1 MKEERKP
8 AKTSTRRRSSA
19 LAVSPRGEPKPTNSQ
34 RRRKSDGT
42 GSGTARSEGGVAAVD
57 RALEI
62 LAAFEP
68 TDKALTL
75 AELAQRTKFYKSTI
89 LRISQSLLRHNYLQR
104 LDDGCYRIGPAPLML
119 GALYQRS
126 MRLGDILLPLMH
138 ELADQTGESVSI
150 YSRNGDVRVCIH
162 RVDSKHAV
170 RDHVREGDV
179 LPLERGS
186 GGRIL
191 LAFGGAKGEP
201 YETIRTEYCYASVG
215 ERDSETAGVSVPF
228 FGSGQAIL
236 GALTLAGPRSR
247 IDETFIAN
255 ARVLASAR
263 RLSRDECAGGRCL
276 PHRCGARDDVGW
288 QARNGP
294 AREDGR
300 QNLSAEEPTYPSV
313 RLPGATSSFT
323 PARRL

>member
-1 MKEERKP
+1 MKNSERKP
-8 AKTSTRRRSSA
+8 ATVSARKRLPAEAREKDPGRSAQTPS
-19 LAVSPRGEPKPTNSQ
+19 
-34 RRRKSDGT
+34 RRKTDRRGA
-42 GSGTARSEGGVAAVD
+42 GPAKQEGGVAAVD

-75 AELAQRTKFYKSTI
+75 AELAQRTRFYKSTI
-89 LRISQSLLRHNYLQR
+89 LRISQSLIRHRYLQR
-104 LDDGCYRIGPAPLML
+104 LDDGSYRIGPAPLML

-126 MRLGDILLPLMH
+126 LRLGDILLPLMH

-150 YSRNGDVRVCIH
+150 YSRNGDFRVCLH

-191 LAFGGAKGEP
+191 LAFGGTKGEP
-201 YETIRTEYCYASVG
+201 YETIRREYCYASVG
-215 ERDSETAGVSVPF
+215 ERDAETAGLSVPF
-228 FGSGQAIL
+228 FGSGQALL

-255 ARVLASAR
+255 ARLLLLRAALRATHALGGDASPIDAALATTLAGKRAVAR
-263 RLSRDECAGGRCL
+263 
-276 PHRCGARDDVGW
+276 
-288 QARNGP
+288 P
-294 AREDGR
+294 ARMG
-300 QNLSAEEPTYPSV
+300 V
-313 RLPGATSSFT
+313 RS
-323 PARRL
+323 

>member
-1 MKEERKP
+1 MKNRERKDAKAP
-8 AKTSTRRRSSA
+8 ARKQSAPAPRPKDAGGTPQTPRRRNTEG
-19 LAVSPRGEPKPTNSQ
+19 P
-34 RRRKSDGT
+34 
-42 GSGTARSEGGVAAVD
+42 ARHEGGVAAVD
-57 RALEI
+57 RAFAI

-75 AELAQRTKFYKSTI
+75 AELAHRTKFYKSTI
-89 LRISQSLLRHNYLQR
+89 LRIAQSLLRHGFLQR
-104 LDDGCYRIGPAPLML
+104 LEDGSYRIGPAPLML

-126 MRLGDILLPLMH
+126 MRLGDIMLPLMH
-138 ELADQTGESVSI
+138 EVADQTRESVSI
-150 YSRNGDVRVCIH
+150 YARKGDVRVCIH

-191 LAFGGAKGEP
+191 LAFSGAKGEP

-215 ERDSETAGVSVPF
+215 ERDSETAGLSVPF
-228 FGSGQAIL
+228 FGSGQALL

-255 ARVLASAR
+255 ARALLLRIASRATTALGGDSSPIDTALAMTLAGRRAAAR
-263 RLSRDECAGGRCL
+263 
-276 PHRCGARDDVGW
+276 
-288 QARNGP
+288 P
-294 AREDGR
+294 AK
-300 QNLSAEEPTYPSV
+300 AFAKP
-313 RLPGATSSFT
+313 
-323 PARRL
+323 

>member
-1 MKEERKP
+1 MKSNERKP
-8 AKTSTRRRSSA
+8 ATAAARKRSSVGIREKD
-19 LAVSPRGEPKPTNSQ
+19 LVRSGETPS
-34 RRRKSDGT
+34 RRKLDGRDA
-42 GSGTARSEGGVAAVD
+42 GIGTEEGGVAAVD

-75 AELAQRTKFYKSTI
+75 AELTQRTGFYKSTI
-89 LRISQSLLRHNYLQR
+89 LRLSQSLIRHRYLQR
-104 LDDGCYRIGPAPLML
+104 LDDGSYRIGPAPLML

-126 MRLGDILLPLMH
+126 LRLGDILLPLMH
-138 ELADQTGESVSI
+138 EVAEQTGESVSI
-150 YSRNGDVRVCIH
+150 YSRSGDVRVCIH

-191 LAFGGAKGEP
+191 LSFGGAKGEP
-201 YETIRTEYCYASVG
+201 YETIRREYVYASVG
-215 ERDSETAGVSVPF
+215 ERDTETAGLSVPF
-228 FGSGQAIL
+228 FGTGQVLL

-255 ARVLASAR
+255 ARVLLLRVASRATQALGGDPSLIDAALAMTLAGKRPIAR
-263 RLSRDECAGGRCL
+263 
-276 PHRCGARDDVGW
+276 
-288 QARNGP
+288 P
-294 AREDGR
+294 AKR
-300 QNLSAEEPTYPSV
+300 A
-313 RLPGATSSFT
+313 A
-323 PARRL
+323 

>member
-1 MKEERKP
+1 MKNHERKP
-8 AKTSTRRRSSA
+8 ATAPARKRTSAARLKDSGGA
-19 LAVSPRGEPKPTNSQ
+19 APAP
-34 RRRKSDGT
+34 RRRKADGPAA
-42 GSGTARSEGGVAAVD
+42 GSAKHEGGVAAVD

-68 TDKALTL
+68 TDKELTL
-75 AELAQRTKFYKSTI
+75 AELAHRTKFYKSTI
-89 LRISQSLLRHNYLQR
+89 LRISQSLIRHRYLQR
-104 LDDGCYRIGPAPLML
+104 LDDGAYRIGPAPLVL

-126 MRLGDILLPLMH
+126 MRLGDIMLPLMH
-138 ELADQTGESVSI
+138 ELAEQTGESVSI
-150 YSRNGDVRVCIH
+150 YSRNGEFRVCIH

-191 LAFGGAKGEP
+191 LAFSGTKGEP

-228 FGSGQAIL
+228 FGTRQTLL

-255 ARVLASAR
+255 ARVLLLRVAARATHALGGDASAINGALAMTLAGKR
-263 RLSRDECAGGRCL
+263 AMSR
-276 PHRCGARDDVGW
+276 
-288 QARNGP
+288 P
-294 AREDGR
+294 AKA
-300 QNLSAEEPTYPSV
+300 SAKT
-313 RLPGATSSFT
+313 
-323 PARRL
+323 

>member
-1 MKEERKP
+1 MKNKERKP
-8 AKTSTRRRSSA
+8 ATASTRKRLAPAAREKEPGRVAQTGNRRSTDG
-19 LAVSPRGEPKPTNSQ
+19 RGPAPDKQ
-34 RRRKSDGT
+34 
-42 GSGTARSEGGVAAVD
+42 AGGVTSVD
-57 RALEI
+57 RALDI

-68 TDKALTL
+68 NDEGLTL
-75 AELAQRTKFYKSTI
+75 AELAHRTRLYKSTI
-89 LRISQSLLRHNYLQR
+89 LRLSQSLIRHRYLQR
-104 LDDGCYRIGPAPLML
+104 LHDGSYRIGPAPLML

-126 MRLGDILLPLMH
+126 MRLRDIMLPLMH
-138 ELADQTGESVSI
+138 EIADQTGESVSI
-150 YSRNGDVRVCIH
+150 YSRIGDVRVCIH

-201 YETIRTEYCYASVG
+201 YESIRAEYCYASVG

-228 FGSGQAIL
+228 FGSGQALL

-255 ARVLASAR
+255 ARALLLRIASRATHALGGDSSPMDAALAMMLAGKRRKAYRAHAR
-263 RLSRDECAGGRCL
+263 G
-276 PHRCGARDDVGW
+276 
-288 QARNGP
+288 
-294 AREDGR
+294 
-300 QNLSAEEPTYPSV
+300 
-313 RLPGATSSFT
+313 
-323 PARRL
+323 

>member
-1 MKEERKP
+1 MR
-8 AKTSTRRRSSA
+8 
-19 LAVSPRGEPKPTNSQ
+19 
-34 RRRKSDGT
+34 
-42 GSGTARSEGGVAAVD
+42 
-57 RALEI
+57 
-62 LAAFEP
+62 AFEP

-89 LRISQSLLRHNYLQR
+89 LRISQSLIRHRYLQR
-104 LDDGCYRIGPAPLML
+104 LDDGSYRIGPAPLML

-126 MRLGDILLPLMH
+126 MRLGDIMLPLMH
-138 ELADQTGESVSI
+138 ELAEQTGESVSI
-150 YSRNGDVRVCIH
+150 YSRNGDIRVCIH

-215 ERDSETAGVSVPF
+215 ERDAETAGISVPF
-228 FGSGQAIL
+228 FGSGQALL

-255 ARVLASAR
+255 ARALLLRVALA
-263 RLSRDECAGGRCL
+263 RDESAGRRCVAD
-276 PHRCGARDDVGW
+276 RCGARDDPGG
-288 QARNGP
+288 QAADHA
-294 AREDGR
+294 ARKCATEDAAQPRRPRLRAASRAQSPTSRSPRPPGDPR
-300 QNLSAEEPTYPSV
+300 FPRRCSRAAAEF
-313 RLPGATSSFT
+313 RRC
-323 PARRL
+323 ARRVAAAVTARRIRAR

>member
-1 MKEERKP
+1 MKNNERRA
-8 AKTSTRRRSSA
+8 AKASTRKRSSA
-19 LAVSPRGEPKPTNSQ
+19 APRQKDAGRTAETP
-34 RRRKSDGT
+34 RRRKPDS
-42 GSGTARSEGGVAAVD
+42 AAKQEGGVAAVD
-57 RALEI
+57 RALAI

-75 AELAQRTKFYKSTI
+75 AELAHRTKFYKSTI
-89 LRISQSLLRHNYLQR
+89 LRISQSLLRHGFLQR
-104 LDDGCYRIGPAPLML
+104 LDDGSYRIGPAPLML

-126 MRLGDILLPLMH
+126 MRLGDIMLPLMH

-179 LPLERGS
+179 LPLDRGS

-191 LAFGGAKGEP
+191 LAFGGSKGEP
-201 YETIRTEYCYASVG
+201 YEMIRTEYCYASVG

-228 FGSGQAIL
+228 FGGGQAIL

-255 ARVLASAR
+255 ARVLLLRVASRATTALGGDSSPIDAALALTLAGKRAAAR
-263 RLSRDECAGGRCL
+263 PAKPAGK
-276 PHRCGARDDVGW
+276 P
-288 QARNGP
+288 
-294 AREDGR
+294 
-300 QNLSAEEPTYPSV
+300 
-313 RLPGATSSFT
+313 
-323 PARRL
+323 

>member
-1 MKEERKP
+1 MKKDP
-8 AKTSTRRRSSA
+8 KSAKTSTRTRAAPTATRQGRQPGA
-19 LAVSPRGEPKPTNSQ
+19 PRKPKA
-34 RRRKSDGT
+34 DGA
-42 GSGTARSEGGVAAVD
+42 GSTATRHKAGVAAVD
-57 RALEI
+57 RALDI
-62 LAAFEP
+62 LAAFRP

-75 AELAQRTKFYKSTI
+75 AELAQRTRFYKSTI

-104 LDDGCYRIGPAPLML
+104 LDDGSYRIGPAPLML

-126 MRLGDILLPLMH
+126 LRMGDILMPLMH

-150 YSRNGDVRVCIH
+150 YSRNGEVRVCIH

-179 LPLERGS
+179 LPLDRGS

-201 YETIRTEYCYASVG
+201 YETIRKEYCYASVG

-228 FGSGQAIL
+228 FGSGQVIL
-236 GALTLAGPRSR
+236 GSLTLAGPRSR

-255 ARVLASAR
+255 ARALLLRASAR
-263 RLSRDECAGGRCL
+263 ATIALGGDASPIDAALALTLAGKR
-276 PHRCGARDDVGW
+276 
-288 QARNGP
+288 QATRMPKTGT
-294 AREDGR
+294 RG
-300 QNLSAEEPTYPSV
+300 
-313 RLPGATSSFT
+313 
-323 PARRL
+323 

>member
-1 MKEERKP
+1 MKNNERKP
-8 AKTSTRRRSSA
+8 AKASARKRSPSTARDKDSGRSAPPSRRKTDTRAPSSA
-19 LAVSPRGEPKPTNSQ
+19 KQ
-34 RRRKSDGT
+34 
-42 GSGTARSEGGVAAVD
+42 EGGVAAVD

-68 TDKALTL
+68 TDNALTL
-75 AELAQRTKFYKSTI
+75 AELAHRTRFYKSTI
-89 LRISQSLLRHNYLQR
+89 LRISQSLIRHRYLQR
-104 LDDGCYRIGPAPLML
+104 LDDGSYRIGPAPLVL

-126 MRLGDILLPLMH
+126 MRLGDIMLPLMH
-138 ELADQTGESVSI
+138 ELAEQTGESVSI
-150 YSRNGDVRVCIH
+150 YSRNGDFRVCIH

-191 LAFGGAKGEP
+191 LAFSGTKGEP

-215 ERDSETAGVSVPF
+215 ERDSETAGLSVPF
-228 FGSGQAIL
+228 FGTSQTLL

-255 ARVLASAR
+255 ARVLLLRVAARATHALGGDASPIDAA
-263 RLSRDECAGGRCL
+263 LAMMLAGKRAVV
-276 PHRCGARDDVGW
+276 R
-288 QARNGP
+288 P
-294 AREDGR
+294 AKMIAG
-300 QNLSAEEPTYPSV
+300 N
-313 RLPGATSSFT
+313 
-323 PARRL
+323 

>member
-1 MKEERKP
+1 MKNNERKS
-8 AKTSTRRRSSA
+8 ATASARKRSLSTAREKDPGRKAQTPS
-19 LAVSPRGEPKPTNSQ
+19 
-34 RRRKSDGT
+34 RRKAETRGA
-42 GSGTARSEGGVAAVD
+42 GSAKQEGGVAAVD

-68 TDKALTL
+68 TDTALTL
-75 AELAQRTKFYKSTI
+75 AELAQKTRFYKSTI
-89 LRISQSLLRHNYLQR
+89 LRISQSLIRHRYLQR
-104 LDDGCYRIGPAPLML
+104 LDDGSYRIGPAPLML

-126 MRLGDILLPLMH
+126 MRLGDIMLPLMH
-138 ELADQTGESVSI
+138 ELADQTGESVSV
-150 YSRNGDVRVCIH
+150 YSRNGDFRVCLH

-191 LAFGGAKGEP
+191 LAFGGTKGEP

-215 ERDSETAGVSVPF
+215 ERDSETAGLSVPF
-228 FGSGQAIL
+228 FGTGQTLL

-255 ARVLASAR
+255 ARVLLLRIASRATHA
-263 RLSRDECAGGRCL
+263 LGGDASPIDAALAMTLAGKRTIAHAAKMG
-276 PHRCGARDDVGW
+276 
-288 QARNGP
+288 
-294 AREDGR
+294 
-300 QNLSAEEPTYPSV
+300 V
-313 RLPGATSSFT
+313 RT
-323 PARRL
+323 